1 MEWMKIFKPK
11 KQKETDPAKMMRT
24 FEEIAEKTGKKAF
37 YRGGV
42 GKKNRSK

>member
-1 MEWMKIFKPK
+1 MEWFKIFKPK
-11 KQKETDPAKMMRT
+11 REKEKDPAKMTRT

-37 YRGGV
+37 YRGDA